1 MAPKLPSLGV
11 DEIKNDPQGFGK
23 ALFAELLGTA
33 ILVSQPGSETS
44 QFILYMFLG
53 DGSHHNKAD
62 HVFASMNTF
71 FTKVFVGC
79 GSCMGGDDSDST
91 TELGEQSMKESLW
104 PLWFAN
110 FNITFFLKLIAK
122 I

>member
-44 QFILYMFLG
+44 QFILYMFLE
-53 DGSHHNKAD
+53 DRSHHNKAD

-71 FTKVFVGC
+71 FLQRCLSGVEAAWEEMIVTALQNWV
-79 GSCMGGDDSDST
+79 
-91 TELGEQSMKESLW
+91 SMKESL
-104 PLWFAN
+104 
-110 FNITFFLKLIAK
+110 
-122 I
+122 

>member
-44 QFILYMFLG
+44 QFILYMFLE
-53 DGSHHNKAD
+53 DRSHHNKAD
-62 HVFASMNTF
+62 HVFTSAKAFLQRCLSAVEAAWEEMI
-71 FTKVFVGC
+71 
-79 GSCMGGDDSDST
+79 MT
-91 TELGEQSMKESLW
+91 TPQNWVSMKESL
-104 PLWFAN
+104 
-110 FNITFFLKLIAK
+110 
-122 I
+122 

>member
-44 QFILYMFLG
+44 QFILYMFLE
-53 DGSHHNKAD
+53 DRSHHNKAD

-71 FTKVFVGC
+71 FPKKILKVF
-79 GSCMGGDDSDST
+79 
-91 TELGEQSMKESLW
+91 LGILW
-104 PLWFAN
+104 
-110 FNITFFLKLIAK
+110 LISAS
-122 I
+122 

>member
-44 QFILYMFLG
+44 QFILYMFLK
-53 DGSHHNKAD
+53 DRSHHNKAD

-71 FTKVFVGC
+71 FYKGVCRV
-79 GSCMGGDDSDST
+79 
-91 TELGEQSMKESLW
+91 W
-104 PLWFAN
+104 
-110 FNITFFLKLIAK
+110 KLHGRR
-122 I
+122 